1 MTKCWSTSD
10 ISKLSDKL
18 AIVTGGNTGLGFQS
32 ALELA
37 RAGCHVIIT
46 GRDERKGQDAVRKLI
61 EQVPDAQLEF
71 AILDL
76 TNPDSIDQFACDYIN
91 QYHRLDILLNN
102 AGVVNL
108 EQLQRTPA
116 GYEMHF
122 ATNHLGHF
130 SLTGRLLPAIK
141 NTPKARVVT
150 VSSGGHKFGEINVED
165 IHWQTRQ
172 YNRVKA
178 YGDSKLAN
186 LLFSQQLQRYFSKYS
201 IDAFSLSA
209 HPGLTGTERQQSIG
223 VGGIVSKYLA
233 SSVETGVLPQL
244 RACCD
249 DECRGGDYLGPRFGI
264 RGAPVKANP
273 DPRVSSIEL
282 AEKLWELS
290 SDLTGIQYNFD

>member
-10 ISKLSDKL
+10 ISKLTDKI

-37 RAGCHVIIT
+37 RARCHVIIT
-46 GRDERKGQDAVRKLI
+46 GRDEGKGQDAVRKLI
-61 EQVPDAQLEF
+61 EQVPHAQVEF

-76 TNPDSIDQFACDYIN
+76 TNPDSIDQFACDYIER
-91 QYHRLDILLNN
+91 YHRLDILLNN

-108 EQLQRTPA
+108 EKLQRTPA

-130 SLTGRLLPAIK
+130 SLTGRLLPVIK

-150 VSSGGHKFGEINVED
+150 VSSGGHKVGEINIED
-165 IHWQTRQ
+165 IHWQTRS
-172 YNRVKA
+172 YNRIKA

-186 LLFSQQLQRYFSKYS
+186 LLFSQQLQRYFSKYN
-201 IDAFSLSA
+201 IDALSLSA

-223 VGGIVSKYLA
+223 VGGVISKYLA
-233 SSVETGVLPQL
+233 SSVDTGVLPQL

-273 DPRVSSIEL
+273 DPKVSSIEL
-282 AEKLWELS
+282 AEKLWALS
-290 SDLTGIQYNFD
+290 SDLTRIQYDFD